1 MSKQLPLRFE
11 DEWWV
16 EVLISLSED
25 GKGEAIIA
33 LKEMFVAY
41 CEIKRGKGAKDGQCR
56 D

>member
-11 DEWWV
+11 EEWWM
-16 EVLISLSED
+16 EVFVSLSD
-25 GKGEAIIA
+25 GQKQEARVA

-41 CEIKRGKGAKDGQCR
+41 VEMRRTKGVKDGECR

>member
-11 DEWWV
+11 DEWWM

-25 GKGEAIIA
+25 QKEEAIVA

-41 CEIKRGKGAKDGQCR
+41 CEMKRGKGAKDGECR

>member
-16 EVLISLSED
+16 EVIISLSED
-25 GKGEAIIA
+25 QKEGAKVA
-33 LKEMFVAY
+33 LKEMFIAY
-41 CEIKRGKGAKDGQCR
+41 CEMKRRKGAKDGECR

>member
-11 DEWWV
+11 DEWWT

-25 GKGEAIIA
+25 QKEEAIGA
-33 LKEMFVAY
+33 LEEMFVAY
-41 CEIKRGKGAKDGQCR
+41 CEMKRGKGAKDGECR

>member
-11 DEWWV
+11 DEWWR
-16 EVLISLSED
+16 EVFVSLSED
-25 GKGEAIIA
+25 QKQEAIVA

-41 CEIKRGKGAKDGQCR
+41 CEMKGGKGAKDGECR